1 MKFGNW
7 KIGMLPRPYHV
18 VFLEMGRHG
27 FVSYHFKWN
36 EDQIKAL
43 HDFHSMCVIID
54 KVIGNVTFTIN
65 GVTLLSR
72 ENINLVKNE
81 TINPGLI
88 FVNVIT

>member
-1 MKFGNW
+1 
-7 KIGMLPRPYHV
+7 
-18 VFLEMGRHG
+18 
-27 FVSYHFKWN
+27 
-36 EDQIKAL
+36 
-43 HDFHSMCVIID
+43 MCVIID